1 MNTTEISGA
10 IDDLGDTVREYKQVA
25 SERVDSLQSRIEE
38 LEALQVVGGNFV
50 PTRRKT
56 PAHQVVYT
64 QDGQKCYLLPRDTEF
79 AEVCDQPVNDCPI
92 SYERWVGALVLGEAC
107 HDKEALDVLREQKS
121 LVTTTTGIPVPN
133 TTLPIWIDNLRAQSV
148 VFRAGAQT
156 LTMPTKSVTAGA
168 VTADPSVGWHTEAAS
183 ISAGDPTMAARTLTA
198 QTLVGRTQISF
209 EAGQDVADIGEQ
221 LGRVYTRAMA
231 AELDR
236 VALAG
241 TGSGEPTGIASTAG
255 RSTIAAVGTPTDWS
269 DIVSGVGTL
278 LGNNLAEDDVTGIVI
293 SPTVWTVYAGLK
305 TGITS
310 DNTPLRKPPA
320 IESIPIF
327 VTSNAPGVGSSP
339 ENQTIIVGDYRD
351 LVVGIRTEAFIRLL
365 DGTTNFAS
373 NLLLEVVGV
382 MRADIMVRRPAS
394 FCTLEG
400 VTTS

>member
-1 MNTTEISGA
+1 MDQPGLENLNSSVDELADAVHTF
-10 IDDLGDTVREYKQVA
+10 KQSAQEKTDV
-25 SERVDSLQSRIEE
+25 LQERIEL
-38 LEALQVVGGNFV
+38 LEALEAVGGGSFGKG
-50 PTRRKT
+50 RRQQ

-64 QDGQKCYLLPRDTEF
+64 QDGQKCYLLPRDTKF
-79 AEVCDQPVNDCPI
+79 ADVCDRPVNDCPI

-121 LVTTTTGIPVPN
+121 LVTTTTGIPVPS

-241 TGSGEPTGIASTAG
+241 TGSGEPTGISNTSG
-255 RSTIAAVGTPTDWS
+255 RSTITTIGTPTSYS
-269 DIVSGVGTL
+269 DLVSGVGVL
-278 LGNNLAEDDVTGIVI
+278 LA
-293 SPTVWTVYAGLK
+293 
-305 TGITS
+305 
-310 DNTPLRKPPA
+310 
-320 IESIPIF
+320 
-327 VTSNAPGVGSSP
+327 
-339 ENQTIIVGDYRD
+339 
-351 LVVGIRTEAFIRLL
+351 
-365 DGTTNFAS
+365 
-373 NLLLEVVGV
+373 
-382 MRADIMVRRPAS
+382 
-394 FCTLEG
+394 
-400 VTTS
+400 TTSARMTSRASS